1 MKLIENFNV
10 ARKIDSKNK
19 IILQIYLL
27 SLLIFFVRI

>member
-19 IILQIYLL
+19 IILQVYLL

>member
-10 ARKIDSKNK
+10 VRKIDSKNK

>member
-10 ARKIDSKNK
+10 ARKIDLKNK